1 MTVNLQYVQSASV
14 FALLAERRDQYRADP
29 RRPSVF
35 AVGGALYSGGP
46 AAQRGLSLRGVVGSG
61 MEGEVTRG
69 KRERLALI
77 WPELPNSEVEARS
90 VAQLFPGSKL
100 LVGSQASEAE
110 LLRTDREGE
119 LANYKYLLFATHGY
133 LDLDSPQLSA
143 VVLSQVGTGDA
154 DGYVTAAE
162 WLGYRLRSDLTV
174 LSACETGVGRQVRG
188 EGVWGLPYALFVAGN
203 TNTVVTLWPVA
214 DQSTSLFVQR
224 FFARLRDGQGHAVAL
239 AETKREFLRDRRLRA
254 PIHWAGF
261 VLYGV

>member
-1 MTVNLQYVQSASV
+1 
-14 FALLAERRDQYRADP
+14 
-29 RRPSVF
+29 
-35 AVGGALYSGGP
+35 
-46 AAQRGLSLRGVVGSG
+46 
-61 MEGEVTRG
+61 MEGEATRG

-77 WPELPNSEVEARS
+77 WPELPHSEVEARS
-90 VAQLFPGSKL
+90 VVQLFPGSKL

-119 LANYKYLLFATHGY
+119 LANYRYLLFATHGY
-133 LDLDSPQLSA
+133 LDLDAPQLSA

-214 DQSTSLFVQR
+214 DRSTSLFVQR